1 MICEKNI
8 CKYDIYICID
18 ICIMYAKMLGNI
30 LATWIPQ
37 EMFTSA
43 QLLSRPSAE
52 PQPELHPHLNGLN
65 PQGNLE
71 FHGIFPM

>member
-1 MICEKNI
+1 M
-8 CKYDIYICID
+8 IYIYID
-18 ICIMYAKMLGNI
+18 ILIYVMYAKMLGNI
-30 LATWIPQ
+30 LATWISQ

-52 PQPELHPHLNGLN
+52 PQPELHPHLNGLSL
-65 PQGNLE
+65 QGNLE